1 LPGEQV
7 DGECLRGDLRD
18 LLEQLPELQGRVLKL
33 RYGIDG
39 EEPMSL
45 TAIARSLG
53 MSRDKTRGLERRAL
67 DSIRALSQDL
77 SEYLVV

>member
-1 LPGEQV
+1 V
-7 DGECLRGDLRD
+7 DGDCLKGDLRD

-45 TAIARSLG
+45 TSIARSLG

-67 DSIRALSQDL
+67 ETIRSLSQDL
-77 SEYLVV
+77 SAYLLA